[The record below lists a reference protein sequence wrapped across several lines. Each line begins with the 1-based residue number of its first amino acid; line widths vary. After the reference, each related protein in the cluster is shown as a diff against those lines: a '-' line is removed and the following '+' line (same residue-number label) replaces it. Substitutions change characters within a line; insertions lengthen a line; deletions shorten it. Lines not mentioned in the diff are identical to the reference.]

1 MEALVAITIRNKET
15 EALIRELG
23 QPRGEGPSA
32 TIARIAR
39 EAKERE
45 EEAWAKERERRRALI
60 PKLRAMVPPLTDE
73 DRATIDQA
81 MADMYDDDGLP
92 R

>member
-1 MEALVAITIRNKET
+1 MAITIRNKET

-23 QPRGEGPSA
+23 KPRGEGPSA

-45 EEAWAKERERRRALI
+45 EEAWAKIRDKRLKAARDLYKLI
-60 PKLRAMVPPLTDE
+60 PPLTDDDKRAIDSAME
-73 DRATIDQA
+73 DMWDEN
-81 MADMYDDDGLP
+81 GLP
-92 R
+92 K